1 MAVSKTVGWG
11 FESLL
16 ACHTNKRCILS
27 KTIEKQVKESSLGMY
42 FAILIVIASFAA
54 FYLDPLSLI
63 TTLFKVLFL
72 LTGLVVAGLVFF
84 KTPQGKR
91 LAIFTKETKI
101 ELRKVV
107 WPTRDETVK
116 TTGMIMVAVVI
127 VAIFLWIVDAFFS
140 WMVQL
145 LTN

>member
-1 MAVSKTVGWG
+1 
-11 FESLL
+11 
-16 ACHTNKRCILS
+16 
-27 KTIEKQVKESSLGMY
+27 MY
-42 FAILIVIASFAA
+42 FSILIVIASLVV
-54 FYLDPLSLI
+54 FYLDPLNLI
-63 TTLFKVLFL
+63 TTLFKVLL
-72 LTGLVVAGLVFF
+72 LLAGLVIAGLVFF

-91 LAIFTKETKI
+91 LTIFIKETKI

-116 TTGMIMVAVVI
+116 TTGMIMIAVII
-127 VAIFLWIVDAFFS
+127 VAIFLWIVDAIFS

>member
-1 MAVSKTVGWG
+1 MYLSILVVIG
-11 FESLL
+11 SL
-16 ACHTNKRCILS
+16 
-27 KTIEKQVKESSLGMY
+27 V
-42 FAILIVIASFAA
+42 V
-54 FYLDPLSLI
+54 FYLDPLALT
-63 TTLFKVLFL
+63 TTLYKVLVL
-72 LTGLVVAGLVFF
+72 LAGLVIASLIFF

-91 LAIFTKETKI
+91 LAAFTKETKI

>member
-1 MAVSKTVGWG
+1 M
-11 FESLL
+11 
-16 ACHTNKRCILS
+16 S

-42 FAILIVIASFAA
+42 FAILIVIASFAS
-54 FYLDPLSLI
+54 FYLDPLNLI

>member
-1 MAVSKTVGWG
+1 
-11 FESLL
+11 
-16 ACHTNKRCILS
+16 LS

-116 TTGMIMVAVVI
+116 TTGMIMIAVVI
-127 VAIFLWIVDAFFS
+127 VAIFLWIVDALFS

>member
-1 MAVSKTVGWG
+1 M
-11 FESLL
+11 
-16 ACHTNKRCILS
+16 S
-27 KTIEKQVKESSLGMY
+27 KTIENQAKDSSLGMY
-42 FAILIVIASFAA
+42 FSILIVIASLAV

-63 TTLFKVLFL
+63 TTLFKVLL
-72 LTGLVVAGLVFF
+72 LLAGLVVAGLVFF

-91 LAIFTKETKI
+91 LAAFTKETKI

-127 VAIFLWIVDAFFS
+127 VAIFLWIVDALFS

>member
-1 MAVSKTVGWG
+1 M
-11 FESLL
+11 
-16 ACHTNKRCILS
+16 S
-27 KTIEKQVKESSLGMY
+27 KTIESQTKESSLGMY
-42 FAILIVIASFAA
+42 LSILVVIGSLVV
-54 FYLDPLSLI
+54 FYLDPLALT
-63 TTLFKVLFL
+63 TTLYKVLVL
-72 LTGLVVAGLVFF
+72 LAGLVIASLIFF

-91 LAIFTKETKI
+91 LAAFTKETKI

-140 WMVQL
+140 WIVQL

>member
-1 MAVSKTVGWG
+1 MNKTV
-11 FESLL
+11 EV
-16 ACHTNKRCILS
+16 
-27 KTIEKQVKESSLGMY
+27 KTKESTLGMY
-42 FAILIVIASFAA
+42 FSILIVIASLVV
-54 FYLDPLSLI
+54 FYVDPLNLI
-63 TTLFKVLFL
+63 TTLFKVLL
-72 LTGLVVAGLVFF
+72 LLAGLVVAGLVFF

-91 LAIFTKETKI
+91 LTVFTKETKI

-116 TTGMIMVAVVI
+116 TTGMIMVAVII
-127 VAIFLWIVDAFFS
+127 VAIFLWIVDAIFS

>member
-1 MAVSKTVGWG
+1 M
-11 FESLL
+11 
-16 ACHTNKRCILS
+16 S